1 MHTSHNK
8 NGGIFTCLP
17 GVTVSTEMKGVN
29 KISAL
34 KIAEDRGFSEKSMT
48 LLFVLLDVIFLD
60 FSKSVQGPFENLTL
74 NLHQVIYTLI

>member
-17 GVTVSTEMKGVN
+17 GVTVSTEMKSVN
-29 KISAL
+29 KISVL

-60 FSKSVQGPFENLTL
+60 FF
-74 NLHQVIYTLI
+74 QVSSGHF

>member
-1 MHTSHNK
+1 MHTLHNK

-17 GVTVSTEMKGVN
+17 GVTVSTEMKCVN

-60 FSKSVQGPFENLTL
+60 FF
-74 NLHQVIYTLI
+74 QVSSGHF